1 MNAAFYLASQSPRR
15 HELLTQAG
23 LVFAPL
29 SVTVDETPRARE
41 TGLDYVRRIVDEKL
55 TAALAVAP
63 EPLPVLV
70 ADTEVI
76 FDGKALGKPR
86 DIAHA
91 EAMLEQL
98 SGETHSVIT
107 RVAVGLGSRRD
118 HVETTTDIT
127 FAPLTFAQIQRYC
140 ATGEPLGKAGSY
152 AVQSAAA
159 GFVQRLSGSLT
170 GVIGLPV
177 AETLDLLARFD
188 VRPGGE

>member
-23 LVFAPL
+23 LPFAPL
-29 SVTVDETPRARE
+29 TVTVDETPRARE
-41 TGLDYVRRIVDEKL
+41 AGLDYVRRIVDEKL

-76 FDGKALGKPR
+76 FNGKALGKPR
-86 DIAHA
+86 DLAHA
-91 EAMLEQL
+91 AAMLEQL

-107 RVAVGLGSRRD
+107 RVAVGLGRRRD

-127 FAPLTFAQIQRYC
+127 FAPLTFVQIQRYC

-152 AVQSAAA
+152 AVQGAAA

-170 GVIGLPV
+170 GVVGLPV
-177 AETLDLLARFD
+177 AETLELLARFD
-188 VRPGGE
+188 VRPGGA